1 MSAHDFEIFVVV
13 LLLLHSLSLIF
24 FQFWWRE
31 IILRSSKSLNIVSLR
46 KIPKFHLISLC
57 EDFVETHITWNY
69 ADTGVST
76 KFPQV
81 KEGEILVFHAVFLT
95 LLSMHLH
102 VILKVCRSL
111 KPLLQKP
118 QEILPWSWW
127 FLLRKLE
134 DCFSNSLNP
143 TCSCGLDNELIW
155 HSNLLPK
162 SFK

>member
-57 EDFVETHITWNY
+57 EDFVETYITWNY

-111 KPLLQKP
+111 KTFTSKAPGDFALVLMIFIKETWRLFFQFTKP
-118 QEILPWSWW
+118 
-127 FLLRKLE
+127 
-134 DCFSNSLNP
+134 
-143 TCSCGLDNELIW
+143 
-155 HSNLLPK
+155 NL
-162 SFK
+162 